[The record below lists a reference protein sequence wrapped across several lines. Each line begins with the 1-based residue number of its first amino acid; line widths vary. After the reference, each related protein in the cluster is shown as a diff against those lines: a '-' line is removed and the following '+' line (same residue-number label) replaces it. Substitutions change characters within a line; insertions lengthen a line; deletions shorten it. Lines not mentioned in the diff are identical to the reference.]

1 MVVLLLVVVWLVAL
15 VPVALRKLSEWQV
28 TSSVAR
34 FRYRSRVMG
43 RTFPLVPYSAEVPV
57 APTPARARAIDPE
70 DAARLRRERRAR
82 SARLVVRRRKTLAR
96 LCGAFVVTFL
106 LGAVPVLRVLWD
118 LSLVVFLLATGYL
131 ALLVWFQRI
140 AVAEAASLER
150 AAKVVPI
157 YASTRRRVRTAGPWS
172 TMRPDVARPASTLPP
187 ARPAF
192 VLVDVRA

>member
-1 MVVLLLVVVWLVAL
+1 MVVFLLVVVWLVAL

-43 RTFPLVPYSAEVPV
+43 RTFPLVPYAAEVPV
-57 APTPARARAIDPE
+57 APTPARVRAIDPE
-70 DAARLRRERRAR
+70 DAVRLRRERRAR
-82 SARLVVRRRKTLAR
+82 SARLVARRRKTLAW

-106 LGAVPVLRVLWD
+106 LGAVPALRVLWD
-118 LSLVVFLLATGYL
+118 LTLVVFLLATGYI
-131 ALLVWFQRI
+131 ALLVRFQRI
-140 AVAEAASLER
+140 AVAEAALEER

-157 YASTRRRVRTAGPWS
+157 DAFPGRRVQTVGPWS
-172 TMRPDVARPASTLPP
+172 TMRPDVAGPARALPP